1 MKSNRKAGPAGRRK
15 RREFSAE
22 FKAEEVRLVS
32 ERRAAG
38 VSLTPM
44 GRELDVRPDELR
56 GWARQQGR
64 ESGAASAVLGE
75 TVEQE
80 NRRRRRENAVP
91 CQEQAFAKQVAVY
104 VAFLVAV
111 FSVACADPTTP
122 PTAGQV
128 IWRVPSA
135 SPTDP
140 LQPGPR
146 MLQEIRTDLLR

>member
-1 MKSNRKAGPAGRRK
+1 MKSNRKAGPAGRSK
-15 RREFSAE
+15 RRESSAE

-64 ESGAASAVLGE
+64 ERGAASAVLGE

-80 NRRRRRENAVP
+80 NRRRRRQNAVP
-91 CQEQAFAKQVAVY
+91 CQEQAVPKPWARY
-104 VAFLVAV
+104 VASPGAGL
-111 FSVACADPTTP
+111 SVAP
-122 PTAGQV
+122 PT
-128 IWRVPSA
+128 
-135 SPTDP
+135 PTHTP
-140 LQPGPR
+140 A
-146 MLQEIRTDLLR
+146 